1 MNLRGC
7 DGLAPAQEGT
17 ELERTEKAVGEAFVE
32 ALAARDPKGL
42 RAVLHPDAHLR
53 ALVPSG
59 FKESLG
65 SDAVAARMESW
76 FAEARTLT
84 IVSKNVSH
92 VSDRLRVQYRFDEQY
107 ADGDSEVIDQDAYC
121 EVRDGRIESI
131 DLLCSG
137 HLPGPLRPGSEVRR
151 FDAGELGCGS
161 GLPQEFRRQ
170 INALPAGGILETS
183 ARDPAAKEDLP
194 ALARMLG
201 HQVLSVATSPDGQTV
216 VLVKRGGA
224 GVGSG

>member
-1 MNLRGC
+1 MDSTREAG
-7 DGLAPAQEGT
+7 
-17 ELERTEKAVGEAFVE
+17 ELERAERAAGEAFVE
-32 ALAARDPKGL
+32 ALAARDSNRL
-42 RAVLHPDAHLR
+42 RAALHPEAHLR

-65 SDAVAARMESW
+65 RDAVAARLESW
-76 FAEARTLT
+76 FAEPERLSLA
-84 IVSKNVSH
+84 SKNVSY
-92 VSDRLRVQYRFDEQY
+92 VSDRLRIQYRFDEHY
-107 ADGDSEVIDQDAYC
+107 PEGDSETIEQDAYC
-121 EVRDGRIESI
+121 EVREGRIASI

-137 HLPGPLRPGSEVRR
+137 HLPGPEKPGTEVRR

-170 INALPAGGILETS
+170 LSALPVGGILETA

-201 HQVLSVATSPDGQTV
+201 HEVISVTTSPEGQTV
-216 VLVKRGGA
+216 VVVRRAGGNRGPG
-224 GVGSG
+224 